1 MTTFI
6 TALSVMYLLVGIC
19 IYVLTDTTKFA
30 RRLERSLV
38 ALPYGAVMNYM
49 FLFVVLLWPLWLAIN
64 GKFND

>member
-6 TALSVMYLLVGIC
+6 TAISVVYLLVGIG
-19 IYVLTDTTKFA
+19 IYALTDTTKFA

-38 ALPYGAVMNYM
+38 AVPYGAVLKYM
-49 FLFVVLLWPLWLAIN
+49 FPFVVLLWPLWLFIN